1 MPALSLNYTG
11 PVKLFALFN
20 IVVFFPETVVRNVV
34 SLINRQIFTEH
45 NGILKKSL
53 KLSIGNLLST
63 RTRLYTWQLNSLRVT
78 ETLAKFIAFQLLQ
91 FQFPF

>member
-20 IVVFFPETVVRNVV
+20 IVVFFPETVVRIVV
-34 SLINRQIFTEH
+34 SLINRQIFKH
-45 NGILKKSL
+45 NGILKKTL

-63 RTRLYTWQLNSLRVT
+63 RTRLYTWQLNLIQGASSN
-78 ETLAKFIAFQLLQ
+78 
-91 FQFPF
+91 